1 MSFLKN
7 LNKNGFKSFSERA
20 IDNLQ
25 KKDLIEGRRINKV
38 EKLATNK
45 SSGITKFDDLSKAGY
60 GNTDMGRRE
69 VQSGNDNYFKN
80 NFINPNNKTKEIG
93 ESMFKNVDKK
103 TKEILESIIIQ
114 EDLLNLVD
122 RNRGKAGLLAGATA
136 GVGLHKAYLNSG
148 ADSIGKFTGEKMFQ
162 LGQGVKKGIG
172 DTVDGVKKGYND
184 HSQSMLA
191 NKLKDT
197 NTPNVNDGSNDAGD
211 SFNLV

>member
-25 KKDLIEGRRINKV
+25 KKDLIEGRMTNKV

-80 NFINPNNKTKEIG
+80 NFINPNNKTKEIEISFITNAIIDG
-93 ESMFKNVDKK
+93 NTYYYILDTEGKKYKCSVKVSKNKLPFINVTSKISISYSEEK
-103 TKEILESIIIQ
+103 EMTEILKI
-114 EDLLNLVD
+114 N
-122 RNRGKAGLLAGATA
+122 
-136 GVGLHKAYLNSG
+136 
-148 ADSIGKFTGEKMFQ
+148 
-162 LGQGVKKGIG
+162 
-172 DTVDGVKKGYND
+172 
-184 HSQSMLA
+184 
-191 NKLKDT
+191 
-197 NTPNVNDGSNDAGD
+197 
-211 SFNLV
+211 